1 MLVIVW
7 ILMMAVR
14 FDLHVNGSADRVD
27 LDGGL
32 ICSSEIVLNTGM

>member
-7 ILMMAVR
+7 ILMMAVG

-27 LDGGL
+27 CGE
-32 ICSSEIVLNTGM
+32 S